1 MRDSFHKELEALDQ
15 EIVRLGALVERATQN
30 ATTALIE
37 SDRGLAQKVIRGD
50 DEIDRVFLDIE
61 TRALTLMAQQA
72 PVARDLRLLVAIM
85 GVVGDLERAGD
96 LANNIAD
103 FALMEDFRQ
112 PGLKGVRELVVNLG
126 DAASR
131 LMAASIDAWVAKDLL
146 LAAAIDDR
154 DDELDDLDAQ
164 LLETLVE
171 LKGQE
176 SLGPALRL
184 ALVGRYLERIGDH
197 AVNLAERVRYFVTGD
212 EEYLG

>member
-15 EIVRLGALVERATQN
+15 EIVRLGALVEQATQN
-30 ATTALIE
+30 ATIALIE
-37 SDRGLAQKVIRGD
+37 SDRVLAHKVIDGD
-50 DEIDRVFLDIE
+50 DEIDRVFLEIE
-61 TRALTLMAQQA
+61 TRVLILMAQQA
-72 PVARDLRLLVAIM
+72 PVARDLRLLVAIL

-103 FALMEDFRQ
+103 VALMEDFRQ
-112 PGLKGVRELVVNLG
+112 PGLKGVRSLVVSLG

-131 LMAASIDAWVAKDLL
+131 LMAASIDAWAAKDEL
-146 LAAAIDDR
+146 LAAAMDDR

-197 AVNLAERVRYFVTGD
+197 AVNLAERVRYLVTGD

>member
-1 MRDSFHKELEALDQ
+1 MRESFHKELEALDQ
-15 EIVRLGALVERATQN
+15 EIVRLGALVEQATQN

-37 SDRGLAQKVIRGD
+37 SDRDLAHKVIKGD

-61 TRALTLMAQQA
+61 TRALMLMAQQA
-72 PVARDLRLLVAIM
+72 PVAGDLRLLVAIL
-85 GVVGDLERAGD
+85 GVVNDLERAGD
-96 LANNIAD
+96 LANNIAVV
-103 FALMEDFRQ
+103 ALMGDFRE
-112 PGLKGVRELVVNLG
+112 PGLKDVRSLVFDLG

-131 LMAASIDAWVAKDLL
+131 LMAAAIDAWAAKDEL